1 MYVNLAASQSPMSS
15 EKKLRQP
22 NLIFTKTEL
31 QSVCYFYNLSRRY
44 ENKRLEKT
52 TVENEDN
59 RALSELARKPL

>member
-1 MYVNLAASQSPMSS
+1 M
-15 EKKLRQP
+15 
-22 NLIFTKTEL
+22 
-31 QSVCYFYNLSRRY
+31 CYFYNLSRRY